1 MRAISL
7 LAVTAVLSLA
17 VLAVPGYAQTSPAV
31 GDDSIRPFHINIP
44 EEQLV
49 DLHQRIAATR
59 WPDKETVNDESQGI
73 R

>member
-49 DLHQRIAATR
+49 DIVIGLC
-59 WPDKETVNDESQGI
+59 W
-73 R
+73 